1 VGHGLEP
8 ADDEEHG
15 ELRRAASGPQA
26 AALEPCAPWRL
37 DTLRRHFG
45 SSRLEELAG
54 RVNEPDERRRL
65 MALME
70 ANGDVETAQA
80 ILESAGEAHGLDH
93 EVTAR
98 GAGIAS
104 EALCTAVIQGEASD
118 VRQQLEA
125 CGGSAAL
132 KLVTEEGSVTED
144 GDWDL
149 LRVAS
154 VEGHTHILRMLVDAG
169 AEPERLQAHTGRTP
183 LFSAAYAGQAEA
195 VCWLHRDCHADLSAP
210 DDSAASPLWAAA
222 KEGHASVVKYLLQ
235 HGADLPTR
243 NRIKALELV
252 VVIVGNL
259 IKSSDN
265 PKYRTLK
272 TTSAGVKK
280 VLAAGFEHVLLQAG
294 FERQGDALVVTQDVE
309 PRILSRLKSRTEWQK
324 QRLAP
329 RSGLVSGAPEGAR
342 VVRGPDWEWGE
353 QDGGGVGTIIGG
365 RGYDT
370 QYIPSLYDTQ
380 YIPSLYDTQYIPS
393 LYDTQYI
400 PLPVRC
406 TAGLFPY
413 CLPCTV

>member
-1 VGHGLEP
+1 VRQKSSRLRLTLVTLEVMADLRMVSPREAATTFPCTVCGAVGCARLTAVLDRVRDDPRSPIPTDPHAASIPSQALDAMCRVGHGLEP

-252 VVIVGNL
+252 VVSWAT
-259 IKSSDN
+259 SSRA
-265 PKYRTLK
+265 P
-272 TTSAGVKK
+272 TT
-280 VLAAGFEHVLLQAG
+280 
-294 FERQGDALVVTQDVE
+294 
-309 PRILSRLKSRTEWQK
+309 
-324 QRLAP
+324 
-329 RSGLVSGAPEGAR
+329 RS
-342 VVRGPDWEWGE
+342 
-353 QDGGGVGTIIGG
+353 TG
-365 RGYDT
+365 R
-370 QYIPSLYDTQ
+370 
-380 YIPSLYDTQYIPS
+380 
-393 LYDTQYI
+393 
-400 PLPVRC
+400 
-406 TAGLFPY
+406 
-413 CLPCTV
+413 